1 MMQQQTQQHIKPNY
15 PTITSLDV
23 DTLPAGEH
31 RFWFQ
36 VSTNAMGVGIQ
47 LPVIV
52 IKGENPGAKFM
63 VTAGV
68 HGDELN
74 GILTAHKLARKLEHN
89 VDAGVV
95 TIVPSVNIPGILSHS
110 RDFSSSDPDASPA
123 NLNRF
128 FPGKVDGDAANQ
140 YLYRLWNQLLK
151 PNAEFAIDLH
161 TQTRGA
167 TYPLYV
173 FADFR
178 LEPALEMARLIKPD
192 VILND
197 PGDAGVLETVWNSS
211 GVPSITIEVGMGKIT
226 QPELIERT
234 VEGVSQILTRHGL
247 VKGSAP
253 EVLPCAVEG
262 QSITTVRARQGGF
275 VIPQVEL
282 LQQVEK
288 DQLVATQYDAFGQVL
303 DQYHAPHA
311 GTVLSYN
318 VDSLRDPGALVVRL
332 IR

>member
-1 MMQQQTQQHIKPNY
+1 MKYLSEQEPLPVIHT
-15 PTITSLDV
+15 LDV
-23 DTLPAGEH
+23 DSLSPGTH
-31 RFWFQ
+31 KFWFQ
-36 VSTNAMGVGIQ
+36 VSTNAMGVPIQ
-47 LPVIV
+47 LPVV
-52 IKGENPGAKFM
+52 VVKAAQSGPKLV

-74 GILTAHKLARKLEHN
+74 GILTAHKLIRRIENSL
-89 VDAGVV
+89 DSGVI

-110 RDFSSSDPDASPA
+110 RDFNSSDPDASPA

-128 FPGKVDGDAANQ
+128 FPGNPEGDAANR
-140 YLYRLWNQLLK
+140 YLDSLWSRLLK
-151 PNAEFAIDLH
+151 PNANIAIDLH

-178 LEPALEMARLIKPD
+178 LDTSLEMARLIEPD
-192 VILND
+192 AILND

-211 GVPSITIEVGMGKIT
+211 GIPSITIEVGMGKIT

-234 VEGVSQILTRHGL
+234 VEGIQRILVHHGF
-247 VKGSAP
+247 VKGNRVKT
-253 EVLPCAVEG
+253 EPCAIEG
-262 QSITTVRARQGGF
+262 QEVVTIRARQGGF
-275 VIPQVEL
+275 VLPQVDL
-282 LQQVEK
+282 LQTVKEGE
-288 DQLVATQYDAFGQVL
+288 LVARQFDSFGQL
-303 DQYHAPHA
+303 TDTYHAPIDA
-311 GTVLSYN
+311 TVLSYN

>member
-1 MMQQQTQQHIKPNY
+1 
-15 PTITSLDV
+15 
-23 DTLPAGEH
+23 
-31 RFWFQ
+31 
-36 VSTNAMGVGIQ
+36 
-47 LPVIV
+47 
-52 IKGENPGAKFM
+52 
-63 VTAGV
+63 
-68 HGDELN
+68 
-74 GILTAHKLARKLEHN
+74 
-89 VDAGVV
+89 
-95 TIVPSVNIPGILSHS
+95 
-110 RDFSSSDPDASPA
+110 
-123 NLNRF
+123 
-128 FPGKVDGDAANQ
+128 
-140 YLYRLWNQLLK
+140 
-151 PNAEFAIDLH
+151 
-161 TQTRGA
+161 
-167 TYPLYV
+167 
-173 FADFR
+173 
-178 LEPALEMARLIKPD
+178 MARLIKPD

-234 VEGVSQILTRHGL
+234 VDGVRQILTRHGL
-247 VKGSAP
+247 MKGSAP

-282 LQQVEK
+282 LQKVDA

-303 DQYHAPHA
+303 DQYYAPHE

>member
-1 MMQQQTQQHIKPNY
+1 MTQQQLQSEY
-15 PTITSLDV
+15 STITALDV
-23 DTLPAGEH
+23 DSLAAGVH

-36 VSTNAMGVGIQ
+36 ASTNAMGVNIQ
-47 LPVIV
+47 LPVIA
-52 IKGENPGAKFM
+52 IKAEKPGPKVM
-63 VTAGV
+63 ITAGV

-74 GILTAHKLARKLEHN
+74 GILTAHKLARTLEN
-89 VDAGVV
+89 KVNAGVV
-95 TIVPSVNIPGILSHS
+95 TIVPSVNIPGILNHS
-110 RDFSSSDPDASPA
+110 RDFNSSDPDASPA

-128 FPGKVDGDAANQ
+128 FPGNEEGDAANR
-140 YLYRLWNQLLK
+140 YLYRLWNHLLK
-151 PNAEFAIDLH
+151 PNADFAVDLH
-161 TQTRGA
+161 TQTRGS

-178 LEPALEMARLIKPD
+178 LDKALAMARLIEPD

-211 GVPSITIEVGMGKIT
+211 GIPSITIEVGMGKIT

-234 VEGVSQILTRHGL
+234 VTGVQQILINNEMLDGA
-247 VKGSAP
+247 VKVV
-253 EVLPCAVEG
+253 EPCQLEG

-275 VIPQVEL
+275 VIPEVSLLQSVEEGEL
-282 LQQVEK
+282 LAKQF
-288 DQLVATQYDAFGQVL
+288 DAFGMQI
-303 DQYHAPHA
+303 DSYHAPHA

>member
-1 MMQQQTQQHIKPNY
+1 MTQQQLQSEY
-15 PTITSLDV
+15 STITALDV
-23 DTLPAGEH
+23 DSLAAGVH

-36 VSTNAMGVGIQ
+36 ASTNAMGVNIQ
-47 LPVIV
+47 LPVIT
-52 IKGENPGAKFM
+52 IKAGKPGPKVM
-63 VTAGV
+63 ITAGV

-74 GILTAHKLARKLEHN
+74 GILTAHKLARTLEN
-89 VDAGVV
+89 KVTAGVV
-95 TIVPSVNIPGILSHS
+95 TIVPSVNIPGILNHS
-110 RDFSSSDPDASPA
+110 RDFNSSDPDASPA

-128 FPGKVDGDAANQ
+128 FPGNEEGDAANR
-140 YLYRLWNQLLK
+140 YLYRLWNHLLK
-151 PNAEFAIDLH
+151 PNADFAVDLH
-161 TQTRGA
+161 TQTRGS

-178 LEPALEMARLIKPD
+178 LDKALAMARLIEPD

-211 GVPSITIEVGMGKIT
+211 GIPSITIEVGMGKIT

-234 VEGVSQILTRHGL
+234 VTGVQQILINNEMLDGA
-247 VKGSAP
+247 VKAV
-253 EVLPCAVEG
+253 EPCQMEG

-275 VIPQVEL
+275 VIPEVSLLQSVEEGEL
-282 LQQVEK
+282 LAKQF
-288 DQLVATQYDAFGQVL
+288 DAFGMQI
-303 DQYHAPHA
+303 DSYHAPHA